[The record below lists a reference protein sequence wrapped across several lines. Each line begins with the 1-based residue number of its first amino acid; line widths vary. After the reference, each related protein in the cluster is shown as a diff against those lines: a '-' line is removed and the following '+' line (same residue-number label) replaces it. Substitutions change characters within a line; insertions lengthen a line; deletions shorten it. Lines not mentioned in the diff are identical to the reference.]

1 MFKPSE
7 AASFVALC
15 EARAEL
21 GRVWNALIADG
32 GAKNMCG
39 WCKDRFGLSWQVLPA
54 ILADLMERPDNPG
67 KARNWESLMSMRKI
81 DISALEK
88 ACAG

>member
-15 EARAEL
+15 EDQAEL

-32 GAKNMCG
+32 GAESMCG
-39 WCKDRFGLSWQVLPA
+39 WCKDRFGLSWQVLRVM
-54 ILADLMERPDNPG
+54 LGDLTEWPDNPG
-67 KARNWESLMSMRKI
+67 KARAWESLMSKRKI